1 MLAAIRSL
9 GRAGYRVHA
18 ASPRPDAIGFAS
30 RYCTTR
36 ARCPAYDDPAYAAWA
51 RGYVA
56 DHGIAAVVPGGAF
69 LHAVVPC
76 FVEFRHLLPLV
87 QDRRIVHRA
96 RSRSRV
102 FEGFAS
108 EPTQLRIDRNSVV

>member
-1 MLAAIRSL
+1 MRAAIRSL

-36 ARCPAYDDPAYAAWA
+36 ARCPAYDAPADAAWA

-56 DHGIAAVVPGGAF
+56 DHGIAAAVQGGAF
-69 LHAVVPC
+69 LLAVEPC
-76 FVEFRHLLPLV
+76 FDEFRPPLPLAP
-87 QDRRIVHRA
+87 DRRIVYRA
-96 RSRSRV
+96 PRKSTGTPSSR
-102 FEGFAS
+102 
-108 EPTQLRIDRNSVV
+108 